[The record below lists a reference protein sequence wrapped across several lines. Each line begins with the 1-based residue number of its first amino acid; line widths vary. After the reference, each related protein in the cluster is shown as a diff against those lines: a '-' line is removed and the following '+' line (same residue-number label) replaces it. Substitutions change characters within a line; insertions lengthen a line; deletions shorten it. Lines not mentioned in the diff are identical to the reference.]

1 MVKYF
6 NKNFYLILIVFI
18 TLNVSAKQLKTLTP
32 PDAIKEPH
40 YLTIHDTTLVDD
52 YYYFRNIDDPRV
64 MKYIEEENKYTDKM
78 MLKTKELQKKLYNE
92 ILKKVDKDEISVPE
106 RRDSFL
112 YYYKDLRGKDYTIFC
127 RRKDKENSQEEI
139 IIDVNEL
146 AKNYQFFDLNFGE
159 ISSDHRMLSYSFD
172 TLGNENYTL
181 RILDLKAKKN
191 IEIPVIDNITSFA
204 FNKYNDGFFYTVQND
219 ISRSYALRYYDMK
232 TGKDTLLF
240 QEDDERFSVYVNK
253 TRDRDYIFLSVSSS
267 TSSEYYYIKS
277 DDRDLKLNLLVKREK
292 DVEYSFDHSGLYFY
306 YLTNKDCINFD
317 LKRFRIDS
325 TIENSTTVIKG
336 SDSLMIE
343 GFDAFESFLSVYERV
358 NGRKKLKFYYLAT
371 GESKYFDFGEDNC
384 TFYPFSN
391 SYFKR
396 DSLRVSY
403 MSLKTPSTVIDID
416 VKSLKGVVKKVEE
429 IKGYKKDNYVTEYIY
444 AKAEDGELIPISL
457 IYNKKYDPK
466 NLPLLLNGY
475 GAYGMPSDPY
485 FSTSRLSLLDRGV
498 IFGIAHIRGGSD
510 KGRKWY
516 IDGKMFK
523 KMNTF
528 TDFIS
533 CAEYLIEK
541 GYTSPEKLVI
551 EGGSAGGLLI
561 GSVLNLKPELFKG
574 AILGVPFVDLI
585 NTMLDTT
592 LPLTTGEFEEWGN
605 PQIKEQ
611 FDYMIKYSPYD
622 NIKPTKYPNILVKS
636 SIFDTRVMY
645 WEPLKWVAKMRD
657 NKLDNNVLLLKM
669 RMSGGHGGS
678 SGKYNWYEEIA
689 FDNAFLLYYIWNIQ
703 R

>member
-1 MVKYF
+1 MERI
-6 NKNFYLILIVFI
+6 KNLIVSTIFLI
-18 TLNVSAKQLKTLTP
+18 FLFSFSKELKSLTP

-181 RILDLKAKKN
+181 RILDLKTKKN

-358 NGRKKLKFYYLAT
+358 NGRKKLKFYYLNT
-371 GESKYFDFGEDNC
+371 GDSKYFDFGEENC

-391 SYFKR
+391 SSFKR
-396 DSLRVSY
+396 DSLRVAY

-416 VKSLKGVVKKVEE
+416 VKSLKGVVKKVDE
-429 IKGYKKDNYVTEYIY
+429 IKGYRKENYVTEYLY

-457 IYNKKYDPK
+457 IYNKKYEPK
-466 NLPLLLNGY
+466 NLPLLLTGY
-475 GAYGMPSDPY
+475 GAYGMPSEPY

-498 IFGIAHIRGGSD
+498 IFGIAHIRGGGD

-516 IDGKMFK
+516 NDGKMFK

-533 CAEYLIEK
+533 CAQYLIEK
-541 GYTSPEKLVI
+541 GYTSPEKLAI

-561 GSVLNLKPELFKG
+561 GAVLNLKPELFKG
-574 AILGVPFVDLI
+574 AILSVPFVDLI
-585 NTMLDTT
+585 NTMVDTT
-592 LPLTTGEFEEWGN
+592 LPLTAGEFEEWGN

-622 NIKPTKYPNILVKS
+622 NIKPTNYPNILVKS

-689 FDNAFLLYYIWNIQ
+689 FDNAFLLYYIWNKK

>member
-1 MVKYF
+1 MFKYF
-6 NKNFYLILIVFI
+6 NKNFYFLIFVLITFS
-18 TLNVSAKQLKTLTP
+18 LSAKQLKTLTP

-64 MKYIEEENKYTDKM
+64 KKYIDEENEYTKKM
-78 MLKTKELQKKLYNE
+78 MLKTKKLQKKLYNE

-127 RRKDKENSQEEI
+127 RRKDKENSPEEI
-139 IIDVNEL
+139 IIDINEF

-172 TLGNENYTL
+172 TLGDENYTL
-181 RILDLKAKKN
+181 RILDLKTKKN

-204 FNKYNDGFFYTVQND
+204 FNKYNDGFFYTIQND

-240 QEDDERFSVYVNK
+240 QEDDDRFSVYLNK
-253 TRDRDYIFLSVSSS
+253 TRDKDYIFLSVSSS
-267 TSSEYYYIKS
+267 TSSEYYYINS

-306 YLTNKDCINFD
+306 YITNKDCINFD

-336 SDSLMIE
+336 SDTLMIE
-343 GFDAFESFLSVYERV
+343 GFDAFENFLSVYERV
-358 NGRKKLKFYYLAT
+358 NGRKKLKFYYLNT
-371 GESKYFDFGEDNC
+371 GDSKYFDFGEENC

-391 SYFKR
+391 SSFKR
-396 DSLRVSY
+396 DSLRVAY

-416 VKSLKGVVKKVEE
+416 VKSLKGVVKKVDE
-429 IKGYKKDNYVTEYIY
+429 IKGYRKENYVTEYLY

-457 IYNKKYDPK
+457 IYNKKYEPK
-466 NLPLLLNGY
+466 NLPLLLTGY
-475 GAYGMPSDPY
+475 GAYGMPSEPY

-498 IFGIAHIRGGSD
+498 IFGIAHIRGGGD

-516 IDGKMFK
+516 NDGKMFK

-533 CAEYLIEK
+533 CAQYLIEK
-541 GYTSPEKLVI
+541 GYTSPEKLAI

-561 GSVLNLKPELFKG
+561 GAVLNLKPELFKG
-574 AILGVPFVDLI
+574 AILSVPFVDLI
-585 NTMLDTT
+585 NTMVDTT
-592 LPLTTGEFEEWGN
+592 LPLTAGEFEEWGN

-622 NIKPTKYPNILVKS
+622 NIKPTNYPNILVKS

-689 FDNAFLLYYIWNIQ
+689 FDNAFLLYYIWNKK

>member
-6 NKNFYLILIVFI
+6 KKNFYFLIFVLITFS
-18 TLNVSAKQLKTLTP
+18 LSAKQLKTLTP

-64 MKYIEEENKYTDKM
+64 KKYIDEENEYTKKM
-78 MLKTKELQKKLYNE
+78 MLKTKKLQKKLYNE

-127 RRKDKENSQEEI
+127 RRKDKENSPEEI
-139 IIDVNEL
+139 IIDINEF

-181 RILDLKAKKN
+181 RILDLKTKKN

-204 FNKYNDGFFYTVQND
+204 FNKYNDGFFYTIQND

-240 QEDDERFSVYVNK
+240 QEDDDRFSVYLNK
-253 TRDRDYIFLSVSSS
+253 TRDKDYIFLSVSSS
-267 TSSEYYYIKS
+267 TSSEYYYINS

-306 YLTNKDCINFD
+306 YITNKDCINFD

-336 SDSLMIE
+336 SDTLMIE
-343 GFDAFESFLSVYERV
+343 GFDAFENFLSVYERV
-358 NGRKKLKFYYLAT
+358 NGRKKLKFYYLNT
-371 GESKYFDFGEDNC
+371 GDSKYFDFGEENC

-391 SYFKR
+391 SSFKR
-396 DSLRVSY
+396 DSLRVAY

-416 VKSLKGVVKKVEE
+416 VKSLKGVVKKVDE
-429 IKGYKKDNYVTEYIY
+429 IKGYRKENYVTEYLY

-457 IYNKKYDPK
+457 IYNKKYEPK
-466 NLPLLLNGY
+466 NLPLLLTGY
-475 GAYGMPSDPY
+475 GAYGMPSEPY

-498 IFGIAHIRGGSD
+498 IFGIAHIRGGGD

-516 IDGKMFK
+516 NDGKMFK

-533 CAEYLIEK
+533 CAQYLIEK
-541 GYTSPEKLVI
+541 GYTSPEKLAI

-561 GSVLNLKPELFKG
+561 GAVLNLKPELFKG
-574 AILGVPFVDLI
+574 AILSVPFVDLI
-585 NTMLDTT
+585 NTMVDTT
-592 LPLTTGEFEEWGN
+592 LPLTAGEFEEWGN

-689 FDNAFLLYYIWNIQ
+689 FDNAFLLYYIWNKKK
-703 R
+703 